1 MYEMSDHKILPMTLF
16 QRLFLC
22 LLLLVAGVDVV
33 VADITTQM
41 DSVRSELKSLKGK
54 ERMKA
59 WKALYYMAYETGDNG
74 LSMRTLDEWIDDAR
88 QHGDAWSESVAR
100 QNKVVDYYNSAKYD
114 SVRQTAQEAMD
125 FCRDRKGLTRKY
137 FEAWHL
143 IICSYHAQGQYNTAI
158 REGRLMHEEAIVKN
172 DLFGQSMAY
181 YNMGNVYYTMRHFLQ
196 SVDALEQSV
205 RLLQREDSSES
216 VLLEVYPYY
225 GDALEARKDYQ
236 KLDEMTQEWAKHVEH
251 FGKNKQNQLDMPPVY
266 ANYYIGRTQALLG
279 LGRTG
284 EARQALKEA
293 EKYINDSTSF
303 EYLYLLY
310 YNAELA
316 RRDGRYD
323 EALRL
328 NTERLRLTHV
338 IDDRPTLIPVHLQRA
353 DILYSAGRY
362 KEAAEMYKQVYHL
375 DDSMNTMQTRE
386 QLNEMNTFFQVDE
399 LKVQNEEQQDLYTMI
414 IGVVVII
421 ALLLFLIH
429 RYIAARRLKQK
440 NEELARS
447 NAELQLANEKAQESS
462 RMKTAFIRNI
472 SHEIR
477 TPLNILNGF
486 TQVLIDQEGQ
496 LSKAEKDDIS
506 QRMEEN
512 SKHMSELVNKM
523 LEMSETTSSAVI
535 ERTEVVTASSIVEK
549 AVEMSG
555 ITHTTAP
562 GQPASPVSFAV
573 QNEVAEEL
581 TIKTHSHYA
590 QRALRHLL
598 ENARKFTRQGYVHLH
613 VTADGQMVTFM
624 VEDTGIGVP
633 EEAREKIFGEFVKLD
648 EYESGT
654 GIGLPLARDI
664 ARKLGGDIVLDTTYT
679 GGARFIMTLP
689 IKDD

>member
-1 MYEMSDHKILPMTLF
+1 MMKKLRYF
-16 QRLFLC
+16 C
-22 LLLLVAGVDVV
+22 LLLLTIFWGDVAA
-33 VADITTQM
+33 ADITAKM
-41 DSVRSELKSLKGK
+41 DSVRQEIKSLTGK
-54 ERMKA
+54 DRMNA
-59 WKALYYMAYETGDNG
+59 WKTLYYMAFQTGDNS
-74 LSMRTLDEWIDDAR
+74 LSMRTLDEWIADA
-88 QHGDAWSESVAR
+88 HKDKDEWSESVAR
-100 QNKVVDYYNSAKYD
+100 QNKVVDYYNQAKYD
-114 SVRQTAQEAMD
+114 SVRITAQEAMD
-125 FCRDRKGLTRKY
+125 FCRDKKGLTRKF

-143 IICSYHAQGQYNTAI
+143 TICSYHAQGQYNTAI
-158 REGRLMHEEAIVKN
+158 REGRQMHEEAILKN

-181 YNMGNVYYTMRHFLQ
+181 YNMGNVYYTMRHFRQ
-196 SVDALEQSV
+196 SVEALEQSV

-225 GDALEARKDYQ
+225 GDALEALKDYK
-236 KLDEMTQEWAKHVEH
+236 KLDEMTQEWGKHVEH
-251 FGKNKQNQLDMPPVY
+251 FGKNNQNQLDMPSVY

-279 LGRTG
+279 LGRTN
-284 EARQALKEA
+284 EARQALRDA
-293 EKYINDSTSF
+293 EKNISDTTTF
-303 EYLYLLY
+303 EWLYLLY

-328 NTERLRLTHV
+328 NAERLKLSHV
-338 IDDRPTLIPVHLQRA
+338 IVDKPTMIPIHLQRA

-399 LKVQNEEQQDLYTMI
+399 LKVKNAEQEDLYSKI
-414 IGVVVII
+414 IGVLVIL
-421 ALLLFLIH
+421 ALSVFLIH
-429 RYIAARRLKQK
+429 RYIAARKLKQK

-496 LSKAEKDDIS
+496 LTESEKANIS
-506 QRMEEN
+506 RRVEEN
-512 SKHMSELVNKM
+512 SKRMSELVNTM
-523 LEMSETTSSAVI
+523 LEMSETSSHTVI
-535 ERTEVVTASSIVEK
+535 ERNETASAGHIADD
-549 AVEMSG
+549 AVQLSG
-555 ITHTTAP
+555 IAHTTAP
-562 GQPASPVSFAV
+562 TEPASPVRF
-573 QNEVAEEL
+573 EL
-581 TIKTHSHYA
+581 QKGGADNVLLKTHPFYA
-590 QRALRHLL
+590 MRALRHLL
-598 ENARKFTRQGYVHLH
+598 ENARKFTRQGYVLLR
-613 VTADGQMVTFM
+613 VTTDGQTVTFI

-633 EEAREKIFGEFVKLD
+633 IEAQEMIFGEFVKLD
-648 EYESGT
+648 ENASGT

-689 IKDD
+689 I

>member
-1 MYEMSDHKILPMTLF
+1 MIKKLII
-16 QRLFLC
+16 LC
-22 LLLLVAGVDVV
+22 LLLLISGVGRVAAADTSAKVD
-33 VADITTQM
+33 
-41 DSVRSELKSLKGK
+41 SLRHELKSLKGK
-54 ERMKA
+54 ERMNA
-59 WKALYYMAYETGDNG
+59 WKNLYYTAFGTGDGN
-74 LSMRTLDEWIDDAR
+74 LSMRTLDEWMADA
-88 QHGDAWSESVAR
+88 HEHEDYWSESVAR
-100 QNKVVDYYNSAKYD
+100 QNKVVDYYNLAKYD
-114 SVRQTAQEAMD
+114 SVRSLGQEAMD
-125 FCRDRKGLTRKY
+125 FCRDIKGLTRKY

-158 REGRLMHEEAIVKN
+158 REGRLMHEEAILKN

-181 YNMGNVYYTMRHFLQ
+181 YNMGNTYYTMRHFRQ
-196 SVDALEQSV
+196 SVEALEQSV
-205 RLLQREDSSES
+205 RLLEREDSSES

-225 GDALEARKDYQ
+225 GDALEAQKDYQ
-236 KLDEMTQEWAKHVEH
+236 KLDEMTQEWGKHVEH
-251 FGKNKQNQLDMPPVY
+251 FGKNNQNQLDMPPVY

-293 EKYINDSTSF
+293 AKNISDSTTF
-303 EYLYLLY
+303 EWLYLLY
-310 YNAELA
+310 YQAELA

-328 NTERLRLTHV
+328 NAERLKMSHV
-338 IDDRPTLIPVHLQRA
+338 IVDKPTMIPIHLQRA

-399 LKVQNEEQQDLYTMI
+399 LKVQNAEQQDRYTKI
-414 IGVVVII
+414 IGVMVIL
-421 ALLLFLIH
+421 ALLVFLVH
-429 RYIAARRLKQK
+429 RYIAARKLKQK

-447 NAELQLANEKAQESS
+447 NAELQLANEKAQDSS
-462 RMKTAFIRNI
+462 RMKSAFIRNI

-496 LSKAEKDDIS
+496 LSEAEKADIS
-506 QRMEEN
+506 QRVEEN
-512 SKHMSELVNKM
+512 SKRMSELVNKM
-523 LEMSETTSSAVI
+523 LEMSEAISSTVI
-535 ERTEVVTASSIVEK
+535 ERKDQVTASTIADV

-562 GQPASPVSFAV
+562 SQPASPVSFAV
-573 QNEVAEEL
+573 QNEVADEL
-581 TIKTHSHYA
+581 TILTHSHYA

-613 VTADGQMVTFM
+613 VTADGQMVTFI

-633 EEAREKIFGEFVKLD
+633 AEAHETIFGEFVKLD

-654 GIGLPLARDI
+654 GIGLPLARVI
-664 ARKLGGDIVLDTTYT
+664 TRKLGGDIVLDTSYT

-689 IKDD
+689 I

>member
-1 MYEMSDHKILPMTLF
+1 MTDHKILPMALMR
-16 QRLFLC
+16 RLFLC
-22 LLLLVAGVDVV
+22 LLLLTSGMGVIAAVD
-33 VADITTQM
+33 TTAKM
-41 DSVRSELKSLKGK
+41 DSVRHEMKSLKGK

-59 WKALYYMAYETGDNG
+59 WRNLYYFAFQSGDSN
-74 LSMRTLDEWIDDAR
+74 LSMQTLDEWIADAR
-88 QHGDAWSESVAR
+88 SHGDNWSESVAR
-100 QNKVVDYYNSAKYD
+100 QNKVVDYYNLAKYD
-114 SVRQTAQEAMD
+114 SVRTTAQEAMD
-125 FCRDRKGLTRKY
+125 FCRDKQGLTRKY

-143 IICSYHAQGQYNTAI
+143 MICSYHAQGQYNTAI
-158 REGRLMHEEAIVKN
+158 REGRLMHEEAILKN

-181 YNMGNVYYTMRHFLQ
+181 YNMGNVYFTMRHYRQ
-196 SVDALEQSV
+196 SVDALESSV

-225 GDALEARKDYQ
+225 GDALEAMKDYK
-236 KLDEMTQEWAKHVEH
+236 KLDEMTQEWRKHVEH
-251 FGKNKQNQLDMPPVY
+251 FGKNSLNQLDMPSVY

-284 EARQALKEA
+284 EARKALEEA
-293 EKYINDSTSF
+293 AKNVSDSTTF
-303 EYLYLLY
+303 EWLYLLY

-328 NTERLRLTHV
+328 NAERLKMSHI
-338 IDDRPTLIPVHLQRA
+338 IDDKPTLIPIHLQRA
-353 DILYSAGRY
+353 DILFSAGRY
-362 KEAAEMYKQVYHL
+362 KEAAEMYKRVYQL
-375 DDSMNTMQTRE
+375 DDSTNTMQTRE
-386 QLNEMNTFFQVDE
+386 QLNEMSTFFQVDE
-399 LKVQNEEQQDLYTMI
+399 LKVQNAEQQDRYTKI
-414 IGVVVII
+414 IGVMVML
-421 ALLLFLIH
+421 ALLAFLIH
-429 RYIAARRLKQK
+429 RYIAARKLKQK

-462 RMKTAFIRNI
+462 RMKTTFIRNI

-496 LSKAEKDDIS
+496 LSKTEKTDIS
-506 QRMEEN
+506 QRVKEN
-512 SKHMSELVNKM
+512 SKRMSELVNKM
-523 LEMSETTSSAVI
+523 LEMSETFSSTVI
-535 ERTEVVTASSIVEK
+535 ERSEVVTASNIVEK

-562 GQPASPVSFAV
+562 SQPASPVRFAV
-573 QNEVAEEL
+573 QNEVGNEL
-581 TIKTHSHYA
+581 TITTNTHYV

-598 ENARKFTRQGYVHLH
+598 ENARKFTRQGYVQLH

-633 EEAREKIFGEFVKLD
+633 AEAQETIFGEFVKLD
-648 EYESGT
+648 EYMSGT

-664 ARKLGGDIVLDTTYT
+664 ARKLGGDIVLDTAYT
-679 GGARFIMTLP
+679 NGARFIMTLP
-689 IKDD
+689 I

>member
-1 MYEMSDHKILPMTLF
+1 MTDNRLLPMALF
-16 QRLFLC
+16 RRLFLC
-22 LLLLVAGVDVV
+22 LLLLILGMGGVFA
-33 VADITTQM
+33 ADITAKM
-41 DSVRSELKSLKGK
+41 DSVRREMKSLKGK
-54 ERMKA
+54 ERMRA
-59 WKALYYMAYETGDNG
+59 WNVLYNYAFQSGENHS
-74 LSMRTLDEWIDDAR
+74 SMQTLDEWIADA
-88 QHGDAWSESVAR
+88 HEHHDEWSESVAR
-100 QNKVVDYYNSAKYD
+100 QNKIVDYYNLAKYD
-114 SVRQTAQEAMD
+114 SVRSTAQEAMD
-125 FCRDRKGLTRKY
+125 FCRDKEELTRKF

-143 IICSYHAQGQYNTAI
+143 LICSYHAQGQYNTAI
-158 REGRLMHEEAIVKN
+158 REGRKMHVEAMLKN
-172 DLFGQSMAY
+172 DIFGQSMAY
-181 YNMGNVYYTMRHFLQ
+181 YNMGNVYYTMRHFRQ

-216 VLLEVYPYY
+216 VLLEVYPYF
-225 GDALEARKDYQ
+225 GDALDAQKDYK
-236 KLDEMTQEWAKHVEH
+236 KLEEMTREWGKHVEH
-251 FGKNKQNQLDMPPVY
+251 FGKNKKNQLDMPPIY

-293 EKYINDSTSF
+293 EKNISDSTSF
-303 EYLYLLY
+303 EWLYLLY

-316 RRDGRYD
+316 RRDGNYD

-328 NTERLRLTHV
+328 NAERLRLSHV
-338 IDDRPTLIPVHLQRA
+338 IVDKPTIVPIHLQRA

-386 QLNEMNTFFQVDE
+386 QLNEMNAFFQVDE
-399 LKVQNEEQQDLYTMI
+399 LKVQNEEQQDFYTKV
-414 IGVVVII
+414 IGAMVIF
-421 ALLLFLIH
+421 ALLMFLIH
-429 RYIAARRLKQK
+429 RYIAARKLKQK
-440 NEELARS
+440 NNELARS

-462 RMKTAFIRNI
+462 RMKTVFIRNI

-496 LSKAEKDDIS
+496 LSEEEKANIS
-506 QRMEEN
+506 QQVEEN
-512 SKHMSELVNKM
+512 SKRMSELVNKM
-523 LEMSETTSSAVI
+523 LEMSEAISSTVI
-535 ERTEVVTASSIVEK
+535 ERTEVVNASSIVDI

-562 GQPASPVSFAV
+562 GQPASPVNFAI
-573 QNEVAEEL
+573 QNEVDDAL
-581 TIKTHSHYA
+581 TVTTNSYYV

-598 ENARKFTRQGYVHLH
+598 ENARKFTGQGYVHLH

-633 EEAREKIFGEFVKLD
+633 AEAREKIFGEFVKLD
-648 EYESGT
+648 EHEPGT
-654 GIGLPLARDI
+654 GIGLPLARNI

-679 GGARFIMTLP
+679 GGARFVMTLP
-689 IKDD
+689 I

>member
-1 MYEMSDHKILPMTLF
+1 MMKKLRY
-16 QRLFLC
+16 LC
-22 LLLLVAGVDVV
+22 LLLLTIGVGDVAA
-33 VADITTQM
+33 ADITAKM
-41 DSVRSELKSLKGK
+41 DSMRQEIRSLKGK
-54 ERMKA
+54 DRMKA
-59 WKALYYMAYETGDNG
+59 WKTLYYMAFQTGDNS
-74 LSMRTLDEWIDDAR
+74 LSMRTLDEWIADA
-88 QHGDAWSESVAR
+88 HKDKDEWSESVAR
-100 QNKVVDYYNSAKYD
+100 QNKVVDYYNQAKYD
-114 SVRQTAQEAMD
+114 SVRITAQEAMD
-125 FCRDRKGLTRKY
+125 FCRDKKGLTRKF

-143 IICSYHAQGQYNTAI
+143 TICSYHAQGQYNTAI
-158 REGRLMHEEAIVKN
+158 REGRQMHEEAILKN

-181 YNMGNVYYTMRHFLQ
+181 YNMGNVYYTMRHFRQ
-196 SVDALEQSV
+196 SVEALEQSV

-225 GDALEARKDYQ
+225 GDALEALKDYK
-236 KLDEMTQEWAKHVEH
+236 KLDEMTQEWGKHVEH
-251 FGKNKQNQLDMPPVY
+251 FGKNNQNQLDMPPVY

-279 LGRTG
+279 LGRTN
-284 EARQALKEA
+284 EARQALRDA
-293 EKYINDSTSF
+293 EKNISDTTTF
-303 EYLYLLY
+303 EWLYLLY

-328 NTERLRLTHV
+328 NAERLKLSRV
-338 IDDRPTLIPVHLQRA
+338 IVDKPTMIPIHLQRA

-399 LKVQNEEQQDLYTMI
+399 LKVKNAEQEDLYSKI
-414 IGVVVII
+414 IVALVIL
-421 ALLLFLIH
+421 ALSVFLIH
-429 RYIAARRLKQK
+429 RYIAARKLKQK

-447 NAELQLANEKAQESS
+447 NAELQQANEKAQESS

-496 LSKAEKDDIS
+496 LTESEKANIS
-506 QRMEEN
+506 RRVEEN
-512 SKHMSELVNKM
+512 SKRMSELVNTM
-523 LEMSETTSSAVI
+523 LEMSETRSHTVI
-535 ERTEVVTASSIVEK
+535 ERNETTSAGRIADD
-549 AVEMSG
+549 AVQLSG

-562 GQPASPVSFAV
+562 TEPASPVRF
-573 QNEVAEEL
+573 EL
-581 TIKTHSHYA
+581 QKEGADGVLLKTHPFYA
-590 QRALRHLL
+590 MRALRHLL
-598 ENARKFTRQGYVHLH
+598 ENARKFTRQGYVLLR
-613 VTADGQMVTFM
+613 VTTDGQTVTFI

-633 EEAREKIFGEFVKLD
+633 IEAREKIFGEFVKLD
-648 EYESGT
+648 DNASGT

-689 IKDD
+689 I

>member
-1 MYEMSDHKILPMTLF
+1 MMKKLF
-16 QRLFLC
+16 FLC
-22 LLLLVAGVDVV
+22 LLLLTSGAGHVAA
-33 VADITTQM
+33 ADTSAKM
-41 DSVRSELKSLKGK
+41 DSLRQALKSLKGK
-54 ERMKA
+54 ERMNA
-59 WKALYYMAYETGDNG
+59 WKNLYYTAFGTGDGN
-74 LSMRTLDEWIDDAR
+74 LSMRTLDEWMADAR
-88 QHGDAWSESVAR
+88 EHEDNWSESVAR
-100 QNKVVDYYNSAKYD
+100 QNKVVDYYNLAKYD
-114 SVRQTAQEAMD
+114 SVRILGLEAMD
-125 FCRDRKGLTRKY
+125 FCRDKKGLTRKY

-158 REGRLMHEEAIVKN
+158 REGRLMHEEAILKN

-181 YNMGNVYYTMRHFLQ
+181 YNMGNTYYTMRHFRQ
-196 SVDALEQSV
+196 AVDALESSV
-205 RLLQREDSSES
+205 RLLEREDSSES

-225 GDALEARKDYQ
+225 GDALEAMKDFK
-236 KLDEMTQEWAKHVEH
+236 KLEEMTQEWAKHVEH
-251 FGKNKQNQLDMPPVY
+251 FGKNNQNQLDMPPVY

-284 EARQALKEA
+284 EARLALKEVA
-293 EKYINDSTSF
+293 KNIADSTSF
-303 EYLYLLY
+303 EWLYLLY
-310 YNAELA
+310 YQAELA

-328 NTERLRLTHV
+328 NAERLKLSHV
-338 IDDRPTLIPVHLQRA
+338 IVDKPTMIPIHLQRA

-399 LKVQNEEQQDLYTMI
+399 LKVQNAEQQDRYTKI
-414 IGVVVII
+414 IGVVVIL

-429 RYIAARRLKQK
+429 RYIAASKLKQK

-447 NAELQLANEKAQESS
+447 NAELHMANEKAQESS
-462 RMKTAFIRNI
+462 RMKSAFIRNI

-496 LSKAEKDDIS
+496 LTAMEKSNIS
-506 QRMEEN
+506 QRVEEN
-512 SKHMSELVNKM
+512 SKRMSELVNKM
-523 LEMSETTSSAVI
+523 LEMSETISSTVI
-535 ERTEVVTASSIVEK
+535 ERTEQVTASTIVDR

-562 GQPASPVSFAV
+562 SQPASPVSFAV
-573 QNEVAEEL
+573 HNEVGDEL
-581 TIKTHSHYA
+581 TILTHSHYA

-598 ENARKFTRQGYVHLH
+598 ENARKFTRQGYVHLR
-613 VTADGQMVTFM
+613 VMSDGHIVTFT

-633 EEAREKIFGEFVKLD
+633 EEAWEKIFGEFVKLD
-648 EYESGT
+648 EYASGT

-664 ARKLGGDIVLDTTYT
+664 ARKLGGDIVLDTSYT

-689 IKDD
+689 I

>member
-1 MYEMSDHKILPMTLF
+1 MVKSEEVKKFLGL
-16 QRLFLC
+16 LC
-22 LLLLVAGVDVV
+22 LLLLIVGVGDVAA
-33 VADITTQM
+33 ADITTQM
-41 DSVRSELKSLKGK
+41 DSVRQELKSLKGK
-54 ERMKA
+54 ERMIA
-59 WKALYYMAYETGDNG
+59 WRNLYYMAFQTGDNA
-74 LSMRTLDEWIDDAR
+74 LSIRTLDEWIADAHR
-88 QHGDAWSESVAR
+88 DMDEWSESIAR
-100 QNKVVDYYNSAKYD
+100 QNKVVDYYNLAKYD
-114 SVRQTAQEAMD
+114 SVRSTAQEAMD
-125 FCRDRKGLTRKY
+125 FCRDKKGLTRKY

-158 REGRLMHEEAIVKN
+158 REGRLMHEEAILKN
-172 DLFGQSMAY
+172 DIFGQAMAY
-181 YNMGNVYYTMRHFLQ
+181 YNMGNVYFTMRHFRQ

-225 GDALEARKDYQ
+225 GDALEAQKDYQ
-236 KLDEMTQEWAKHVEH
+236 KLDEMTQEWRKHVEH
-251 FGKNKQNQLDMPPVY
+251 FGKNKQNQLDMPPIY

-279 LGRTG
+279 LGRTN

-293 EKYINDSTSF
+293 AKNISDSTTF
-303 EYLYLLY
+303 EWLY
-310 YNAELA
+310 YIYYQAELA
-316 RRDGRYD
+316 RRDGHYD

-328 NTERLRLTHV
+328 NAERLRLSHV
-338 IDDRPTLIPVHLQRA
+338 IDDKPTLVPIHLQRA

-362 KEAAEMYKQVYHL
+362 KEAAEMYKRVYQL
-375 DDSMNTMQTRE
+375 DDSTNTMQTRE
-386 QLNEMNTFFQVDE
+386 QLNEMSTFFQVDE
-399 LKVQNEEQQDLYTMI
+399 LKVQNEEQQDLYTKI
-414 IGVVVII
+414 IGAMVII

-429 RYIAARRLKQK
+429 RYIAARKLKQK

-462 RMKTAFIRNI
+462 RMKSAFIRNI

-496 LSKAEKDDIS
+496 LSKDEKANIS
-506 QRMEEN
+506 QRVEEN
-512 SKHMSELVNKM
+512 SKRMSELVNKM
-523 LEMSETTSSAVI
+523 LEMSETISSTVI
-535 ERTEVVTASSIVEK
+535 ERTEMVTASTIVER

-562 GQPASPVSFAV
+562 GQPASPVSFAI
-573 QNEVAEEL
+573 QNEVDDGL
-581 TIKTHSHYA
+581 TISTHSHYA

-598 ENARKFTRQGYVHLH
+598 ENARKFTRQGYVHLG
-613 VTADGQMVTFM
+613 VMSDEQTVTFV

-633 EEAREKIFGEFVKLD
+633 AEAHEKIFGEFVKLD

-654 GIGLPLARDI
+654 GIGLPMARDI
-664 ARKLGGDIVLDTTYT
+664 TRKLGGDIVLDTSYT

-689 IKDD
+689 I

>member
-1 MYEMSDHKILPMTLF
+1 MMKKLF
-16 QRLFLC
+16 CLC
-22 LLLLVAGVDVV
+22 LLLLISGVGRVAAADTSAKVDSLR
-33 VADITTQM
+33 Q
-41 DSVRSELKSLKGK
+41 ELKSLKGK
-54 ERMKA
+54 ERMNA
-59 WKALYYMAYETGDNG
+59 WKNLYYTAFGTGDGN
-74 LSMRTLDEWIDDAR
+74 LSMRTLDEWMADA
-88 QHGDAWSESVAR
+88 HEHEDYWSESVAR
-100 QNKVVDYYNSAKYD
+100 QNKVVDYYNLAKYD
-114 SVRQTAQEAMD
+114 SVRSLGQEAMD
-125 FCRDRKGLTRKY
+125 FCRDIKGLTRKY

-158 REGRLMHEEAIVKN
+158 REGRLMHEEAILKN

-181 YNMGNVYYTMRHFLQ
+181 YNMGNTYYALRHFRQ
-196 SVDALEQSV
+196 AVEALESSV
-205 RLLQREDSSES
+205 RLLEREDSSES

-225 GDALEARKDYQ
+225 GDALEAQKDYQ
-236 KLDEMTQEWAKHVEH
+236 KLDEMTQEWGKHVEH
-251 FGKNKQNQLDMPPVY
+251 FGKNSQNQLDMPPVY

-293 EKYINDSTSF
+293 AKNINDSTTF
-303 EYLYLLY
+303 EWLYLLY
-310 YNAELA
+310 YQAELA
-316 RRDGRYD
+316 RRDGHYD

-328 NTERLRLTHV
+328 NAERLKLSNYIV
-338 IDDRPTLIPVHLQRA
+338 DKPTMIPIHLQRA

-362 KEAAEMYKQVYHL
+362 KEAADMYKQVYHL
-375 DDSMNTMQTRE
+375 DDSINTMQTRE

-399 LKVQNEEQQDLYTMI
+399 LKVQNAEQQDRYTKI
-414 IGVVVII
+414 IGVMVIL
-421 ALLLFLIH
+421 ALLVFLVH
-429 RYIAARRLKQK
+429 RYIAARKLKQK

-447 NAELQLANEKAQESS
+447 NAELQLANEKAQDSS
-462 RMKTAFIRNI
+462 KMKSAFIRNI

-496 LSKAEKDDIS
+496 LSEAEKADIS
-506 QRMEEN
+506 QRVEEN
-512 SKHMSELVNKM
+512 SKRMSELVNKM
-523 LEMSETTSSAVI
+523 LEMSEAISSTVI
-535 ERTEVVTASSIVEK
+535 ERTDQVTASTIADV

-562 GQPASPVSFAV
+562 SQPASPVSFAV
-573 QNEVAEEL
+573 QNEVGDEL
-581 TIKTHSHYA
+581 TILTHSHYA

-613 VTADGQMVTFM
+613 VTADGQMVTFI

-633 EEAREKIFGEFVKLD
+633 AEAHETIFGEFVKLD

-654 GIGLPLARDI
+654 GIGLPLARVI
-664 ARKLGGDIVLDTTYT
+664 TRKLGGDIVLDTSYT

-689 IKDD
+689 I

>member
-1 MYEMSDHKILPMTLF
+1 MMKKFIY
-16 QRLFLC
+16 LC
-22 LLLLVAGVDVV
+22 LLLLTIFGGDVAA
-33 VADITTQM
+33 ADITAKM
-41 DSVRSELKSLKGK
+41 DSVRQEIKSLTGK
-54 ERMKA
+54 DRMNA
-59 WKALYYMAYETGDNG
+59 WKTLYYMAFQTGDNS
-74 LSMRTLDEWIDDAR
+74 LSMRTLDEWIADA
-88 QHGDAWSESVAR
+88 HKDKDEWSESVAR
-100 QNKVVDYYNSAKYD
+100 QNKVVDYYNQAKYD
-114 SVRQTAQEAMD
+114 SVRITAQEAMD
-125 FCRDRKGLTRKY
+125 FCRDKKGLTRKF

-143 IICSYHAQGQYNTAI
+143 TICSYHAQGQYNTAI
-158 REGRLMHEEAIVKN
+158 REGRQMHEEAILKN

-181 YNMGNVYYTMRHFLQ
+181 YNMGNVYYTMRHFRQ
-196 SVDALEQSV
+196 SVEALEQSV

-225 GDALEARKDYQ
+225 GDALEALKDYK
-236 KLDEMTQEWAKHVEH
+236 KLDEMTQEWGKHVEH
-251 FGKNKQNQLDMPPVY
+251 FGKNNQNQLDMPPVY

-279 LGRTG
+279 LGRTN
-284 EARQALKEA
+284 EARQALRDA
-293 EKYINDSTSF
+293 EKNISDTTTF
-303 EYLYLLY
+303 EWLYLLY

-328 NTERLRLTHV
+328 NAERLKLSRV
-338 IDDRPTLIPVHLQRA
+338 IVDKPTMIPIHLQRA

-399 LKVQNEEQQDLYTMI
+399 LKVKNAEQEDLYSKI
-414 IGVVVII
+414 IGVLVIL
-421 ALLLFLIH
+421 ALSVFLIH
-429 RYIAARRLKQK
+429 RYIAARKLKQK

-447 NAELQLANEKAQESS
+447 NAELQQANEKAQESS

-496 LSKAEKDDIS
+496 LTESEKANIS
-506 QRMEEN
+506 RRVEEN
-512 SKHMSELVNKM
+512 SKRMSELVNTM
-523 LEMSETTSSAVI
+523 LEMSETRSHTVI
-535 ERTEVVTASSIVEK
+535 ERNETTSAGRIADD
-549 AVEMSG
+549 AVQLSG

-562 GQPASPVSFAV
+562 TEPASPVRF
-573 QNEVAEEL
+573 EL
-581 TIKTHSHYA
+581 QKEGADGVLLKTHPFYA
-590 QRALRHLL
+590 MRALRHLL
-598 ENARKFTRQGYVHLH
+598 ENARKFTRQGYVLLR
-613 VTADGQMVTFM
+613 VTTDGQTVTFI

-633 EEAREKIFGEFVKLD
+633 IEAREKIFGEFVKLD
-648 EYESGT
+648 DNASGT

-689 IKDD
+689 I

>member
-1 MYEMSDHKILPMTLF
+1 MTDNRLLPMALF
-16 QRLFLC
+16 RRLFLC
-22 LLLLVAGVDVV
+22 LLLLTLGMGGVFA
-33 VADITTQM
+33 ADITAKM
-41 DSVRSELKSLKGK
+41 DSVRREMKSLKGK
-54 ERMKA
+54 ERMRA
-59 WKALYYMAYETGDNG
+59 WNALYNYAYQSGEEQS
-74 LSMRTLDEWIDDAR
+74 SMQILDEWIADA
-88 QHGDAWSESVAR
+88 HEHHDEWSESVAR
-100 QNKVVDYYNSAKYD
+100 QNKLVDYYNLAKYD
-114 SVRQTAQEAMD
+114 SVRSTAQEAMD
-125 FCRDRKGLTRKY
+125 FCRDKEELTRKF

-143 IICSYHAQGQYNTAI
+143 LICSYHAQGQYNTAI
-158 REGRLMHEEAIVKN
+158 REGRKMHVEAMLKN
-172 DLFGQSMAY
+172 DIFGQSMAY
-181 YNMGNVYYTMRHFLQ
+181 YNMGNVYYTMRHFRQ

-216 VLLEVYPYY
+216 VLLEVYPYF
-225 GDALEARKDYQ
+225 GDALEAQKDYK
-236 KLDEMTQEWAKHVEH
+236 KLDEMTREWGKHVEH
-251 FGKNKQNQLDMPPVY
+251 FGKNKQNQLDMPPIY

-293 EKYINDSTSF
+293 EKNISDSTSF
-303 EYLYLLY
+303 EWLYLLY

-316 RRDGRYD
+316 RRDGNYD

-328 NTERLRLTHV
+328 NAERIRLSHV
-338 IDDRPTLIPVHLQRA
+338 IVDKPTIVPIHLQRA

-362 KEAAEMYKQVYHL
+362 KEAAEMYKQVYHI

-386 QLNEMNTFFQVDE
+386 QLNEMSTFFQVDE
-399 LKVQNEEQQDLYTMI
+399 LKVQNEEQQDLYSKI
-414 IGVVVII
+414 IGAMVIF

-429 RYIAARRLKQK
+429 RYIAARKLKQK
-440 NEELARS
+440 NNELARS

-496 LSKAEKDDIS
+496 LSATERADIS
-506 QRMEEN
+506 QRVEEN
-512 SKHMSELVNKM
+512 SKRMSELVNKM
-523 LEMSETTSSAVI
+523 LEMSEAISSTVI
-535 ERTEVVTASSIVEK
+535 ERTEVVNASTIVDI

-562 GQPASPVSFAV
+562 GQPASPVSFAI
-573 QNEVAEEL
+573 QNEVDDAL
-581 TIKTHSHYA
+581 TVTTNSHYV

-613 VTADGQMVTFM
+613 VTADEQMVTFM

-633 EEAREKIFGEFVKLD
+633 AEAREKIFGEFVKLD
-648 EYESGT
+648 EHESGT
-654 GIGLPLARDI
+654 GIGLPLARNI

-679 GGARFIMTLP
+679 GGARFVMTLP
-689 IKDD
+689 I

>member
-1 MYEMSDHKILPMTLF
+1 MMKKLRYF
-16 QRLFLC
+16 C
-22 LLLLVAGVDVV
+22 LLLLTIFGGDVAA
-33 VADITTQM
+33 ADITAKM
-41 DSVRSELKSLKGK
+41 DSVRQEIKSLTGK
-54 ERMKA
+54 DRMNA
-59 WKALYYMAYETGDNG
+59 WKTLYYMAFQTGDNS
-74 LSMRTLDEWIDDAR
+74 LSMRTLDEWIADA
-88 QHGDAWSESVAR
+88 HKDKDEWSESVAR
-100 QNKVVDYYNSAKYD
+100 QNKVVDYYNQAKYD
-114 SVRQTAQEAMD
+114 SVRITAQEAMD
-125 FCRDRKGLTRKY
+125 FCRDKKGLTRKF

-143 IICSYHAQGQYNTAI
+143 TICSYHAQGQYNTAI
-158 REGRLMHEEAIVKN
+158 REGRQMHEEAILKN

-181 YNMGNVYYTMRHFLQ
+181 YNMGNVYYTMRHFRQ
-196 SVDALEQSV
+196 SVEALEQSV

-225 GDALEARKDYQ
+225 GDALEALKDYK
-236 KLDEMTQEWAKHVEH
+236 KLDEMTQEWGKHVEH
-251 FGKNKQNQLDMPPVY
+251 FGKNNQNQLDMPPVY

-279 LGRTG
+279 LGRVN
-284 EARQALKEA
+284 EARQALRDA
-293 EKYINDSTSF
+293 EKNISDTTTF
-303 EYLYLLY
+303 EWLYLLY

-328 NTERLRLTHV
+328 NAERLKLSHV
-338 IDDRPTLIPVHLQRA
+338 IIDKPTMIPIHLQRA

-399 LKVQNEEQQDLYTMI
+399 LKVKNAEQEDLYSKI
-414 IGVVVII
+414 IGVLVIL
-421 ALLLFLIH
+421 ALSVFLIH
-429 RYIAARRLKQK
+429 RYIAARKLKQK

-447 NAELQLANEKAQESS
+447 NAELQQANEKAQESS

-496 LSKAEKDDIS
+496 LTESEKANIS
-506 QRMEEN
+506 RRVEEN
-512 SKHMSELVNKM
+512 SKRMSELVNTM
-523 LEMSETTSSAVI
+523 LEMSETRSHTVI
-535 ERTEVVTASSIVEK
+535 ERNETTSAGRIADD
-549 AVEMSG
+549 AVQLSG

-562 GQPASPVSFAV
+562 TEPASPVRF
-573 QNEVAEEL
+573 EL
-581 TIKTHSHYA
+581 QKEGADGVLLKTHPFYA
-590 QRALRHLL
+590 MRALRHLL
-598 ENARKFTRQGYVHLH
+598 ENARKFTRQGYVLLR
-613 VTADGQMVTFM
+613 VTTDGQTVTFI

-633 EEAREKIFGEFVKLD
+633 IEAREKIFGEFVKLD
-648 EYESGT
+648 DNASGT

-689 IKDD
+689 I